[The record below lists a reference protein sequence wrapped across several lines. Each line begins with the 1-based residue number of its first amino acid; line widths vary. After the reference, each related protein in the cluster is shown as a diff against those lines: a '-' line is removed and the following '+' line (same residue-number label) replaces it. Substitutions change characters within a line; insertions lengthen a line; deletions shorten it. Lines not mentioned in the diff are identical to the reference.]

1 MFQSMASRSAFNGMD
16 GFRIAAASG
25 ADLADIARIGE
36 FFRLS
41 VYSANG
47 YCKLILNAIRGQA
60 ARRLARGGGEPLN
73 YSRSTK
79 SKAPR
84 AGRPVKVK
92 S

>member
-1 MFQSMASRSAFNGMD
+1 MD

-60 ARRLARGGGEPLN
+60 ARRLARRVAEHLDYAGLI
-73 YSRSTK
+73 K
-79 SKAPR
+79 SKAPSV
-84 AGRPVKVK
+84 GRQKVQ